1 MEDYLIK
8 LFEYND
14 WANKRVLELLQK
26 EKVDD
31 EKILTLMSHVLA
43 AELLWLKRIV
53 PSDQMYE
60 IWKMYTL
67 EELCNMQQIS
77 SNNWLAFIR
86 SSHYF
91 TNNIAYKNTKGQNY
105 VSEVSNILIHVVNHA
120 THHRGQ
126 IAMLLRQ
133 KEIVPIDTDFIIY
146 DRTITKQ
153 I

>member
-1 MEDYLIK
+1 MEDYLKK

-31 EKILTLMSHVLA
+31 EKIFTLMSHVLA

-67 EELCNMQQIS
+67 EELFNMQQIS

-86 SSHYF
+86 SSHSF

-105 VSEVSNILIHVVNHA
+105 VSEVSSILIHVVNHA
-120 THHRGQ
+120 TYHRGQ

-133 KEIVPIDTDFIIY
+133 KGIVPVDTDFIIY
-146 DRTITKQ
+146 ERTITKQ

>member
-86 SSHYF
+86 SSHSF
-91 TNNIAYKNTKGQNY
+91 TNNIAYKNTKGQNH

>member
-1 MEDYLIK
+1 MEDYLKK

-67 EELCNMQQIS
+67 EELFNMQQIS

-86 SSHYF
+86 SSHSF
-91 TNNIAYKNTKGQNY
+91 TNSIAYKNTKGQNY
-105 VSEVSNILIHVVNHA
+105 VSEVSSILIHVVNHA
-120 THHRGQ
+120 TYHRGQ

-133 KEIVPIDTDFIIY
+133 KGIVPVDTDFIIY
-146 DRTITKQ
+146 ERTITKQ